1 MSGMKKWKRTGWLSV
16 LLAVVMLVECLGLLP
31 AQVAEAAN
39 QQVVLGENIIE
50 NPNFADEDI
59 SMWSGSGAELT
70 VRTSEEEIL
79 PGVTTY
85 ATVSGRTQ
93 NFQGFLQDVSGKV
106 KAGETYQIEYYM
118 RLSDDYAKEAAT
130 GRKAFFGPYL
140 KLTAGGEDYLNQEYS
155 SCIKGDLSKTLG
167 LDQWVHFT
175 GTFTLPED
183 VAFNGV
189 VVRFQ
194 EESSSCKG
202 SYSIT
207 GVSMRRMDTQEV
219 YIETDVTPW
228 KDAITEAFGENAIAG
243 LAMTAG
249 EMADKGVFQLV
260 TKHAN
265 AFTFGNELKPDYLF
279 NYSNG
284 SCPGKETITFNGI
297 SMEVPKINFEKIDK
311 LVDRIV
317 KWNSENPD
325 NKLRIRGHTLLW
337 HAQTP
342 EWFFH
347 EEYDPSKEYVSKEVL
362 RLRME
367 WYIKTVLEH
376 FTSEKS
382 PYKDLFYGWDVLNE
396 AANDGSTMAF
406 RDDTGGNDKLTD
418 STHNSKS
425 SWWHVYKSSD
435 YIVDAFT
442 FANKYAPASLE
453 LYYNDYGD
461 SSPNKCKNICEILQL
476 IKDHEGPAGE
486 GTRISAMGMQA
497 HYGLN
502 DFNLTNFE
510 ACARKYLDIVGA
522 IQLTELDMSASSSYN
537 GTRYTRDL
545 EYMKQAL
552 CFKGIFD
559 TLKKLNSEEGY
570 HVTGITFWGVIDT
583 TSWLQK
589 KSDLGGGSDGLR
601 SQCPLLFDGEYKV
614 KPAYWAFVDPA
625 KILPVRQTYQA
636 VKNENGLFKDCV
648 EGSFGNGH
656 NSATFKIVWD
666 EAGLKVRVTVKDI
679 TNNDDDTVTLYVDTA
694 NSRKKGITPFKL
706 VKSRKDGEHMSGGGY
721 EVDFDVPVENIKV
734 GQVIGVDFAIND
746 QGEKLYYSDINGN
759 QETSSEF
766 YADVT
771 LFPGLMLTHKGT
783 ILVDGEK
790 DEVWDTAEKISL
802 EIGDASAD
810 AEIRTLWDQTH
821 LYVYA
826 EITDDELDA
835 SAKDASKQDSLEIY
849 INEDGIRTM
858 ELAKDDRMYRISCEN
873 QVTMLG
879 EKAKNGTIQSQ
890 VVKTEQGYVIEAAIE
905 WKSVNMVVH
914 NAYGLEFRLN
924 DASADGTLRGMLNW
938 ADNSGDEVIIPSR
951 YGRVKL
957 AVEGKL
963 PEESDENQEGEIS
976 GASEGASE
984 EASGEAQTEHESNRI
999 PVFVIGALCL
1009 AVILLVLLL
1018 AIHRKQSKSA
1028 SDKNEKQKKNG

>member
-1 MSGMKKWKRTGWLSV
+1 MRKLKHGNWLGMLLSV
-16 LLAVVMLVECLGLLP
+16 AMLVGGIGFFP
-31 AQVAEAAN
+31 VQVAEAAT

-50 NPNFADEDI
+50 NPNFADADI

-70 VRTSEEEIL
+70 AQTSEEEIL

-93 NFQGFLQDVSGKV
+93 TFQGFLQDVTGKV
-106 KAGETYQIEYYM
+106 KAGETYQIDYYM
-118 RLSDDYAKEAAT
+118 KLSDDYAKEAAD

-155 SCIKGDLSKTLG
+155 SCIKGDLSKTVA
-167 LDQWVHFT
+167 LDQWVHFS

-194 EESSSCKG
+194 EESSSFKG

-207 GVSMRRMDTQEV
+207 GVSMRRMETQEV
-219 YIETDVTPW
+219 FIETDVTPW
-228 KDAITEAFGENAIAG
+228 KDAITEAFGEDAIAG

-297 SMEVPKINFEKIDK
+297 TMEVPKINFEKIDK

-325 NKLRIRGHTLLW
+325 NKLKVRGHTLLW

-347 EEYDPSKEYVSKEVL
+347 EGYDPSKEYVSKEVL

-396 AANDGSTMAF
+396 AANDGSSMAF

-461 SSPNKCKNICEILQL
+461 SSPNKCKNICEILKL
-476 IKDHEGPAGE
+476 IKEHEGPAGE

-497 HYGLN
+497 HYSLN
-502 DFNLTNFE
+502 DFNLANFE
-510 ACARKYLDIVGA
+510 QCARNYLDIVGA
-522 IQLTELDMSASSSYN
+522 IQLTELDMAASSSYN

-552 CFKGIFD
+552 CFQSIFD

-570 HVTGITFWGVIDT
+570 RVTGITFWGVIDT

-614 KPAYWAFVDPA
+614 KPAYWAFVDPT

-636 VKNENGLFKDCV
+636 VKTQDRAFKDCV
-648 EGSFGNGH
+648 EGSFGNSN

-666 EAGLKVRVTVKDI
+666 DSGLKVRVTVKDT
-679 TNNDDDTVTLYVDTA
+679 TNNEDDIVTLYVDTA
-694 NSRKKGITPFKL
+694 NSQKKGVTPLKL
-706 VKSRKDGEHMSGGGY
+706 EKGRKDGKHMSGGGY
-721 EVDFDVPVENIKV
+721 EVEFDIPIENISV

-766 YADVT
+766 YAEVT

-783 ILVDGEK
+783 VVVDGEK
-790 DEVWDTAEKISL
+790 DEVWDTAEKISP
-802 EIGDASAD
+802 EIGDAASAG

-826 EITDDELDA
+826 EITDDELNA
-835 SAKDASKQDSLEIY
+835 AAKDAAKQDSLEIY

-879 EKAKNGTIQSQ
+879 EKAKDGTVQSQ
-890 VVKTEQGYVIEAAIE
+890 VIKTDKGYVIEAAIQ
-905 WKSVNMVVH
+905 WKSVNMTVH

-924 DASADGTLRGMLNW
+924 DASADGTLRGTLNW
-938 ADNSGDEVIIPSR
+938 ADNSGDEVIIPAR

-957 AVEGKL
+957 AAEGKVPEE
-963 PEESDENQEGEIS
+963 PEESPEGEITDGS
-976 GASEGASE
+976 DGASD
-984 EASGEAQTEHESNRI
+984 EASGEAQIERKRNRI
-999 PVFVIGALCL
+999 PVYVVGAVCL
-1009 AVILLVLLL
+1009 AVILLVLVL
-1018 AIHRKQSKSA
+1018 AVRRKKSKGD
-1028 SDKNEKQKKNG
+1028 SDNK